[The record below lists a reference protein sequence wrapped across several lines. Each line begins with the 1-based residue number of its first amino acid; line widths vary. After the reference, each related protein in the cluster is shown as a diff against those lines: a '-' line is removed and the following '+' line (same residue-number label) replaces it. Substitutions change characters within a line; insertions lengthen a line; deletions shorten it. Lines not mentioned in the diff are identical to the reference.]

1 MDTIPAERPDAPINR
16 ATLHE
21 EIVGRLRDMI
31 FDGDLAEDS
40 RVPERQLCA
49 RLGISRTPL
58 REALKVLANEGLITL
73 LPNRGAR
80 VTRLTPGQIDEL
92 FPVMGALEALSGEL
106 ACRHISDEGVAEVRA
121 LHYQMA
127 LHHARGER
135 AAYFRLNQEIHE
147 KIMQHAANPTLL
159 QVYRSLAGRIR
170 RARYMANA
178 TRDRWD
184 KAVVEHERMLDALD
198 RRDGANLAV
207 MLRDH
212 LLNKLDAVK
221 AALNAA
227 DDLR

>member
-1 MDTIPAERPDAPINR
+1 MDTSEPIDAPISR

-31 FDGDLAEDS
+31 FDGELAEDS
-40 RVPERQLCA
+40 RVPERQLCGQF
-49 RLGISRTPL
+49 GISRTPL

-80 VTRLTPGQIDEL
+80 VSRLTPDQIDEL
-92 FPVMGALEALSGEL
+92 FPVIGALEALSGEL
-106 ACRHISDEGVAEVRA
+106 ACLHISDEGVAEVRA

-178 TRDRWD
+178 NRDRWD
-184 KAVVEHERMLDALD
+184 KAVVEHERMLDALE
-198 RRDGANLAV
+198 RRDGAGLAAL
-207 MLRDH
+207 LRDH

-221 AALNAA
+221 AAIGGS
-227 DDLR
+227 DEVV

>member
-1 MDTIPAERPDAPINR
+1 MDTTEPIDAPISR

-49 RLGISRTPL
+49 QFGISRTPL

-80 VTRLTPGQIDEL
+80 VSRLTPDQIDEL

-106 ACRHISDEGVAEVRA
+106 ACRHISDQGIAEVRA

-127 LHHARGER
+127 LHHARGDR
-135 AAYFRLNQEIHE
+135 PAYFRLNQEIHE
-147 KIMQHAANPTLL
+147 KIMEYAANPALL
-159 QVYRSLAGRIR
+159 QVYQSLAGRIR
-170 RARYMANA
+170 RARYMAND

-184 KAVVEHERMLDALD
+184 KAVVEHERMLDALE
-198 RRDGANLAV
+198 RRDGASLATL
-207 MLRDH
+207 LRDH

-221 AALNAA
+221 VALGAAEEAG
-227 DDLR
+227 